1 MRTDTLDGTR
11 WSLEY
16 LSLGGVIHM
25 VSGRRIPEIAFV
37 DGRVSMDDGVNL
49 AEGTYTCS
57 QGTFGVT
64 FEPTT
69 SLRYPAEA
77 LPEHD
82 LFEHLALVSE
92 SVVHGDFL
100 HLHYGDEGDELVY
113 RYEPEGAPA

>member
-49 AEGTYTCS
+49 AEGTYTYS
-57 QGTFGVT
+57 QDGFGVT

-82 LFEHLALVSE
+82 LFEHLALVADA
-92 SVVHGDFL
+92 VVHADFL
-100 HLHYGDEGDELVY
+100 HLHYGDQGDELVY